1 MSAAD
6 FFDSNTLLYLISPDA
21 GKASRAEQLLRSRG
35 RISVQVLNEFVNVAT
50 RKHALGWAEIEEA
63 LLPVRLACSVEP
75 LTVETHERATAI
87 AERYGYRIYDSCI
100 LAAALLAGCT
110 TLWSE
115 DLHDGQVIEGQLTI
129 RNPFA

>member
-35 RISVQVLNEFVNVAT
+35 TVSVQVLNEFVNVAT

-63 LLPVRLACSVEP
+63 LLPVQLACRVEP

-115 DLHDGQVIEGQLTI
+115 DLHHGQVIEGRLTI